1 MANPERAMSLSN
13 TLNRSAQSFSE
24 FWNARNAR
32 ERRLLAAATVV
43 VILGLLYALLIGPAL
58 SGRDQLN
65 KSLPQQRQQ
74 VAQLQAMAKEA
85 AGLSAKAAPS
95 VPAMSRE
102 SIEAALA
109 RKGLKA
115 QTVAL
120 TGDVARVQ
128 LSSASFAGLI
138 GWLDDMQKTALLSVV
153 EANIV
158 AQAQPDTV
166 NATLT
171 LRQQKSE

>member
-1 MANPERAMSLSN
+1 MSLSN
-13 TLNRSAQSFSE
+13 TLNRSVQSWSE

-32 ERRLLAAATVV
+32 ERMLLASAAVV
-43 VILGLLYALLIGPAL
+43 MVLGLFYALLIGPAL
-58 SGRDQLN
+58 SGRNQLN
-65 KSLPQQRQQ
+65 KSLPLQRQQ
-74 VAQLQAMAKEA
+74 VAQLQAMAREA
-85 AGLSAKAAPS
+85 AGLSANAAPA
-95 VPAMSRE
+95 VPPMSKE
-102 SIEAALA
+102 SIDAALA

-128 LSSASFAGLI
+128 LSAVSFAGVI
-138 GWLDDMQKTALLSVV
+138 DWLDDMQKTALLSVV

-158 AQAQPDTV
+158 ALAQPDMV

>member
-1 MANPERAMSLSN
+1 MSLAN
-13 TLNRSAQSFSE
+13 TLNRSAQSLSE
-24 FWNARNAR
+24 FWNARNTR
-32 ERRLLAAATVV
+32 ERMLLAAAMAVMV
-43 VILGLLYALLIGPAL
+43 LGLLYVLLIDPAL

-65 KSLPQQRQQ
+65 KSLPLQRQQ
-74 VAQLQAMAKEA
+74 VAQLQAMAREV

-95 VPAMSRE
+95 VAPMSKE
-102 SIEAALA
+102 SIDAALA

-128 LSSASFAGLI
+128 LSSVSFAGVI
-138 GWLDDMQKTALLSVV
+138 DWLDDMQKTALVSVV
-153 EANIV
+153 EANVV
-158 AQAQPDTV
+158 ALAQPDMV